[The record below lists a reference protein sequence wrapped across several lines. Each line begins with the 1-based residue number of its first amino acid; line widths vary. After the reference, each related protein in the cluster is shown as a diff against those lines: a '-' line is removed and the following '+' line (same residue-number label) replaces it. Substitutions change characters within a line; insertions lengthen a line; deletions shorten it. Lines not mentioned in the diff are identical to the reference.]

1 MNLTEYTS
9 RLGYRLEKVAR
20 GRAFTPEMME
30 AQLPDVLNELARRVY
45 LSDSRARLEK
55 VYTATLTS
63 GAVDLG
69 ASPFLD
75 LWFSSMRTAR
85 VMYPV
90 DVSFNVKAEFYENPS
105 DLDLPKPKNV
115 YAFSLI
121 GNTLILRDEVG
132 QVPANTAA
140 LLVTASKIPVL
151 TELGALNLDG
161 DLLGVGTEFAMRSP
175 QMVEAK
181 AAEV

>member
-1 MNLTEYTS
+1 MLQ
-9 RLGYRLEKVAR
+9 
-20 GRAFTPEMME
+20 
-30 AQLPDVLNELARRVY
+30 AQLPDVLSELARRVY

-55 VYTATLTS
+55 VYTATLTN
-63 GAVDLG
+63 GATNLG

-75 LWFSSMRTAR
+75 LWFTSMRTAR

-90 DVSFNVKAEFYENPS
+90 DASFNAKAEFYENPS
-105 DLDLPKPKNV
+105 DLDLPNV
-115 YAFSLI
+115 PASYRFSLI
-121 GNTLILRDEVG
+121 GDTLILRDSDG
-132 QVPANTAA
+132 NAPADTAA

-161 DLLGVGTEFAMRSP
+161 DLLDVGHGFAMRSP
-175 QMVEAK
+175 ETAEAK